1 MSNRDINCT
10 SAEAS
15 HELKMLCFM
24 HGYVYFIVQ
33 LLLQVPNFTCT
44 FFRYKKNKTA
54 ISFTVLSNI
63 AAVYVYFYCL
73 MNGWAL
79 QVVSEKKIPLDIHI
93 LSNVPQATS
102 LNLHPMSKLGQI
114 SAQTYKTP
122 TSDFF

>member
-1 MSNRDINCT
+1 MKSFLKAMSNRDINCT

-33 LLLQVPNFTCT
+33 LLLRVPNFTCT

-73 MNGWAL
+73 MNG
-79 QVVSEKKIPLDIHI
+79 
-93 LSNVPQATS
+93 
-102 LNLHPMSKLGQI
+102 
-114 SAQTYKTP
+114 
-122 TSDFF
+122 